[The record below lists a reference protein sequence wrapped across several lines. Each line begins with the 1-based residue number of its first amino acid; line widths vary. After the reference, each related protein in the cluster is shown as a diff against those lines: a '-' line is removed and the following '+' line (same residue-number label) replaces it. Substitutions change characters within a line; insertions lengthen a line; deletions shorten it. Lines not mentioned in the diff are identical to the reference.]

1 MGAKSEQ
8 SMELANSI
16 KDDMIPFIEK
26 EAIDIKEQNELRGKQ
41 KLVKD
46 MRTNVI
52 PCLLRCSENW
62 GVCTWAKATINDPIK
77 Y

>member
-1 MGAKSEQ
+1 
-8 SMELANSI
+8 MELANSI

-52 PCLLRCSENW
+52 PCLLRCSEN
-62 GVCTWAKATINDPIK
+62 
-77 Y
+77 